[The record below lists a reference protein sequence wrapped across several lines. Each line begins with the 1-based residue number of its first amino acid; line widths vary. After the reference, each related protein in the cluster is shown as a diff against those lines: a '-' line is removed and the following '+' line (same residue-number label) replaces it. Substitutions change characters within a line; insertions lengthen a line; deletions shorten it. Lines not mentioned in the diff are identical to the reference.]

1 MCLCLE
7 YLIEFEETGSERKE
21 WEELSRV
28 SGNIQRTAVPLKPFI
43 SYRFRI
49 IAINDIGK
57 SDPSKETEAYSTPAA
72 RKLTLHVCERLH
84 CLEKENACP
93 ATL

>member
-1 MCLCLE
+1 MYIYVFMYLE

-28 SGNIQRTAVPLKPFI
+28 SGSIQRTTLPLKPFI

-57 SDPSKETEAYSTPAA
+57 SDPSKETDAYSTPAA
-72 RKLTLHVCERLH
+72 RK
-84 CLEKENACP
+84 
-93 ATL
+93 